1 MDGKLY
7 GALPKRLIRKNKK
20 ATIFPLYFPRL
31 NIENRGD
38 FALATKYIFVTGG
51 GTSSMGKGIV
61 AASLGRLLKNRGLK
75 VTVQKFDPYLN
86 IDPGTMSP
94 YQHGEVFVT
103 DDGAETDLDLGHY
116 ERFIDINLNKY
127 SNVTSGKVY
136 SEILRKERKGEY
148 LGATVQ
154 MVPHV
159 TDTLKEKIK
168 RAATMT
174 DADVIITEVGG
185 TVGDMES
192 LPFIEALRQMKAEV
206 GSDNVMYIHTVPI
219 LHLRAAGE
227 LKTKIAQNATKTLR
241 EYGIQANMLVLRTE
255 VPITR
260 EMRDKVAMY
269 CDVDPEAVIQ
279 SLDVEHL
286 YQIPLNLQEQN
297 MDQIVCDHLK
307 LDAPAADM
315 TEWAA
320 MVNHVMNLKKKVK
333 IALVGKYVELPDA
346 YISVTEALKHAGYP
360 ADSDIELDWVNAN
373 DLDDS
378 NAAARL
384 KDAHGII
391 VPGGFGERGSEG
403 KISAIRYAREND
415 VPMLGICLGMQMT
428 CVEFAR
434 NVLGM
439 EGAHSYELNPETPYP
454 IIDIM
459 RDQVDVEDMGGTLRL
474 GLYPSKL
481 KVNTKARAA
490 YNDADV
496 VQRRHRHRYEFNNKY
511 REQFEAAGFTFS
523 GVSPDNRLV
532 EIVELTDK
540 KFFVACQYHPELQS
554 RPNRPEE
561 LYQAFVKAAVE
572 NM

>member
-1 MDGKLY
+1 
-7 GALPKRLIRKNKK
+7 
-20 ATIFPLYFPRL
+20 
-31 NIENRGD
+31 
-38 FALATKYIFVTGG
+38 
-51 GTSSMGKGIV
+51 
-61 AASLGRLLKNRGLK
+61 
-75 VTVQKFDPYLN
+75 
-86 IDPGTMSP
+86 
-94 YQHGEVFVT
+94 
-103 DDGAETDLDLGHY
+103 
-116 ERFIDINLNKY
+116 
-127 SNVTSGKVY
+127 
-136 SEILRKERKGEY
+136 
-148 LGATVQ
+148 
-154 MVPHV
+154 
-159 TDTLKEKIK
+159 
-168 RAATMT
+168 
-174 DADVIITEVGG
+174 
-185 TVGDMES
+185 
-192 LPFIEALRQMKAEV
+192 
-206 GSDNVMYIHTVPI
+206 
-219 LHLRAAGE
+219 
-227 LKTKIAQNATKTLR
+227 
-241 EYGIQANMLVLRTE
+241 
-255 VPITR
+255 
-260 EMRDKVAMY
+260 
-269 CDVDPEAVIQ
+269 
-279 SLDVEHL
+279 
-286 YQIPLNLQEQN
+286 

-320 MVNHVMNLKKKVK
+320 MVDHVMNLKKKVK

-384 KDAHGII
+384 KGAHGII

-481 KVNTKARAA
+481 KANTKARAA

-561 LYQAFVKAAVE
+561 LYQSFVKAAVE

>member
-1 MDGKLY
+1 M
-7 GALPKRLIRKNKK
+7 
-20 ATIFPLYFPRL
+20 
-31 NIENRGD
+31 
-38 FALATKYIFVTGG
+38 ATKYIFVTGG

-75 VTVQKFDPYLN
+75 ITVQKFDPYLN

-159 TDTLKEKIK
+159 TNMLKEKIK
-168 RAATMT
+168 RAATTT

-192 LPFIEALRQMKAEV
+192 LPFIEALRQMKSEV
-206 GSDNVMYIHTVPI
+206 GAENVMYIHTVPI

-255 VPITR
+255 VPITT
-260 EMRDKVAMY
+260 EMRDKVAMF
-269 CDVDPEAVIQ
+269 CDVAPEAVIQ

-286 YQIPLNLQEQN
+286 YQIPLNLQAQN
-297 MDQIVCDHLK
+297 MDQIVCNHLK
-307 LDAPAADM
+307 LDTPKADM
-315 TEWAA
+315 TEWSA
-320 MVNHVMNLKKKVK
+320 MVNHVMNLKKQVK

-346 YISVTEALKHAGYP
+346 YLSVVEALKHAGYA
-360 ADSDIELDWVNAN
+360 ADSELDLRWVNAN
-373 DLDDS
+373 DVTNENVAELVAGVD
-378 NAAARL
+378 
-384 KDAHGII
+384 GII
-391 VPGGFGERGSEG
+391 VPGGFGHRGTEG
-403 KISAIRYAREND
+403 KIAAIKYAREND
-415 VPMLGICLGMQMT
+415 VPMLGICLGMQLT

-439 EGAHSYELNPETPYP
+439 TDANSSELNPDTTHP
-454 IIDIM
+454 IIDLM
-459 RDQVDVEDMGGTLRL
+459 RDQIDVEDMGGTLRL
-474 GLYPSKL
+474 GLYPAKL
-481 KVNTKARAA
+481 KVGTKTAEA
-490 YNDADV
+490 YGNAEV
-496 VQRRHRHRYEFNNKY
+496 VQRRHRHRYEFNNKF
-511 REQFEAAGFTFS
+511 RESFEAAGFTFS

-532 EIVELTDK
+532 EIVELTNL

-561 LYQAFVKAAVE
+561 LYQAFIKAAVA
-572 NM
+572 NQNN

>member
-1 MDGKLY
+1 M
-7 GALPKRLIRKNKK
+7 
-20 ATIFPLYFPRL
+20 
-31 NIENRGD
+31 
-38 FALATKYIFVTGG
+38 ATKYIFVTGG

-159 TDTLKEKIK
+159 TNMLKDKIK
-168 RAATMT
+168 RAATTT

-206 GSDNVMYIHTVPI
+206 GADNVMYIHTVPI

-241 EYGIQANMLVLRTE
+241 EYGIQANMLVLRSE
-255 VPITR
+255 VPITT
-260 EMRDKVAMY
+260 EMRDKIAMF
-269 CDVDPEAVIQ
+269 CDVAPEAVIQ

-286 YQIPLNLQEQN
+286 YQIPLNLQAQN

-307 LDAPAADM
+307 LDAPKADM
-315 TEWAA
+315 TEWSA

-346 YISVTEALKHAGYP
+346 YISVTEALKHAGYA
-360 ADSDIELDWVNAN
+360 ADAEVDINWVNAN
-373 DLDDS
+373 DVTDENVVELVGD
-378 NAAARL
+378 AA
-384 KDAHGII
+384 GII
-391 VPGGFGERGSEG
+391 VPGGFGHRGTEG
-403 KISAIRYAREND
+403 KIAAIKYAREND
-415 VPMLGICLGMQMT
+415 VPMLGICLGMQLT
-428 CVEFAR
+428 AVEFAR
-434 NVLGM
+434 NVLGF
-439 EGAHSYELNPETPYP
+439 EGAHSFELNPDTKYP
-454 IIDIM
+454 VIDIM

-474 GLYPSKL
+474 GLYPAKL
-481 KVNTKARAA
+481 KNGSRAKAA
-490 YNDADV
+490 YNGAEV

-511 REQFEAAGFTFS
+511 REDFEKAGFVFS

-532 EIVELTDK
+532 EIVELSDK

-561 LYQAFVKAAVE
+561 LYTEFIRVSVE
-572 NM
+572 NSK

>member
-1 MDGKLY
+1 M
-7 GALPKRLIRKNKK
+7 
-20 ATIFPLYFPRL
+20 
-31 NIENRGD
+31 
-38 FALATKYIFVTGG
+38 ATKYIFVTGG

-75 VTVQKFDPYLN
+75 ITVQKFDPYLN

-159 TDTLKEKIK
+159 TNMLKEKIK
-168 RAATMT
+168 RAATTT

-192 LPFIEALRQMKAEV
+192 LPFIEALRQMKSEV
-206 GSDNVMYIHTVPI
+206 GADNVMYIHTVPI

-255 VPITR
+255 VPITQ
-260 EMRDKVAMY
+260 EMRDKVAMF
-269 CDVDPEAVIQ
+269 CDVAPEAVIQ

-286 YQIPLNLQEQN
+286 YQIPLNLQAQN

-307 LDAPAADM
+307 LDAPKADM
-315 TEWAA
+315 TEWSA
-320 MVNHVMNLKKKVK
+320 MVDHVMNLKKKVT

-346 YISVTEALKHAGYP
+346 YLSVVEALKHGGYA
-360 ADSDIELDWVNAN
+360 ADSELDLRWVNAN
-373 DLDDS
+373 DVTDENVAGLLASAD
-378 NAAARL
+378 
-384 KDAHGII
+384 GII
-391 VPGGFGERGSEG
+391 VPGGFGARGTEG
-403 KISAIRYAREND
+403 KVSAIKYAREND
-415 VPMLGICLGMQMT
+415 VPFLGICLGMQMV
-428 CVEFAR
+428 CVEYAR
-434 NVLGM
+434 HVLNM
-439 EGAHSYELNPETPYP
+439 AGANSSELDPKTEYP
-454 IIDIM
+454 VIDLM

-474 GLYPSKL
+474 GLYPAKL
-481 KVNTKARAA
+481 KANSQACAA
-490 YNDADV
+490 YNGAEV

-511 REQFEAAGFTFS
+511 REDFEAAGFTFS

-532 EIVELTDK
+532 EIVELTDH

-561 LYQAFVKAAVE
+561 LYQAFIKAAVD
-572 NM
+572 NQK

>member
-1 MDGKLY
+1 MS
-7 GALPKRLIRKNKK
+7 
-20 ATIFPLYFPRL
+20 
-31 NIENRGD
+31 
-38 FALATKYIFVTGG
+38 TKYIFVTGG

-159 TDTLKEKIK
+159 TNMLKEKIK
-168 RAATMT
+168 RAATTT
-174 DADVIITEVGG
+174 DADIIITEVGG

-206 GSDNVMYIHTVPI
+206 GADNVMYIHTVPI

-241 EYGIQANMLVLRTE
+241 EYGIQANMLVLRSE
-255 VPITR
+255 VPITT
-260 EMRDKVAMY
+260 EMRDKIAMF
-269 CDVDPEAVIQ
+269 CDVAPEAVIQ

-286 YQIPLNLQEQN
+286 YQIPLNLQAQN

-307 LDAPAADM
+307 LDAPKADM
-315 TEWAA
+315 TEWSA
-320 MVNHVMNLKKKVK
+320 MVDHVMNLKKKVK

-346 YISVTEALKHAGYP
+346 YISVTEALKHAGYS
-360 ADSDIELDWVNAN
+360 SDAEVDINWVNAN
-373 DLDDS
+373 DVTDENVAELVGD
-378 NAAARL
+378 AA
-384 KDAHGII
+384 GII
-391 VPGGFGERGSEG
+391 VPGGFGHRGTEG
-403 KISAIRYAREND
+403 KIAAIKYAREND
-415 VPMLGICLGMQMT
+415 VPMLGICLGMQLT
-428 CVEFAR
+428 AVEFAR
-434 NVLGM
+434 NVLGL
-439 EGAHSYELNPETPYP
+439 EGAHSFELDPETKYP
-454 IIDIM
+454 VIDIM

-474 GLYPSKL
+474 GLYPAKFKNGSRAK
-481 KVNTKARAA
+481 AA
-490 YNDADV
+490 YNDAEV
-496 VQRRHRHRYEFNNKY
+496 VQRRHRHRYEFNNKF
-511 REQFEAAGFTFS
+511 REDFEKAGFVFS

-532 EIVELTDK
+532 EIVELSDK

-561 LYQAFVKAAVE
+561 LYTEFIRVAVE
-572 NM
+572 NSK

>member
-1 MDGKLY
+1 M
-7 GALPKRLIRKNKK
+7 
-20 ATIFPLYFPRL
+20 
-31 NIENRGD
+31 
-38 FALATKYIFVTGG
+38 ATKYIFVTGG

-75 VTVQKFDPYLN
+75 VSVQKFDPYLN

-116 ERFIDINLNKY
+116 ERFIDINLNQY

-136 SEILRKERKGEY
+136 NEILKKERKGEY

-159 TDTLKEKIK
+159 TDMLKEKIK
-168 RAATMT
+168 RAATAT
-174 DADVIITEVGG
+174 DADIIITEVGG

-192 LPFIEALRQMKAEV
+192 LPFIEALRQMKSEV
-206 GSDNVMYIHTVPI
+206 GSENVFYIHTVPI

-255 VPITR
+255 VPITK
-260 EMRDKVAMY
+260 EMRDKIAMFS
-269 CDVDPEAVIQ
+269 DVPSEAVIQ

-286 YQIPLNLQEQN
+286 YQIPLNLQAQK
-297 MDQIVCDHLK
+297 MDDIVCKHLK
-307 LDAPAADM
+307 LDVPEADM
-315 TEWAA
+315 TKWSA
-320 MVNHVMNLKKKVK
+320 MVEHVMHLQNKIK

-360 ADSDIELDWVNAN
+360 ANTEVEIDWVNAN
-373 DLDDS
+373 DVTDE
-378 NAAARL
+378 NIAEKVRGAA
-384 KDAHGII
+384 GII
-391 VPGGFGERGSEG
+391 VPGGFGVRGTEG
-403 KISAIRYAREND
+403 KISALKYAREND
-415 VPMLGICLGMQMT
+415 IPMLGICLGMQLA
-428 CVEFAR
+428 CVEYAR
-434 NVLGM
+434 HVLNM
-439 EGAHSYELNPETPYP
+439 ADAHSTELNPETTHP
-454 IIDIM
+454 IIDLM

-474 GLYPSKL
+474 GLYPAKL
-481 KVNTKARAA
+481 KPGTATAAA
-490 YNDADV
+490 YDNAEV
-496 VQRRHRHRYEFNNKY
+496 VQRRHRHRYEFNNAY
-511 REQFEAAGFTFS
+511 REQFEAAGFVFS

-532 EIVELTDK
+532 EIIELPEK

-554 RPNRPEE
+554 RPNRPEG
-561 LYQAFVKAAVE
+561 LYTAFIAAAVE
-572 NM
+572 NGKNVK